1 MKREL
6 KAYYLAKVVNR
17 AQRYRTIPYEEGT
30 ESGTSPGEKPESGP
44 RYRTIPY
51 EEGTER
57 HGNVLGIV

>member
-6 KAYYLAKVVNR
+6 KEYGDPNRSRNIRDTEPFPMKRELKVFFDR
-17 AQRYRTIPYEEGT
+17 SRFFALF
-30 ESGTSPGEKPESGP
+30 

-57 HGNVLGIV
+57 SV